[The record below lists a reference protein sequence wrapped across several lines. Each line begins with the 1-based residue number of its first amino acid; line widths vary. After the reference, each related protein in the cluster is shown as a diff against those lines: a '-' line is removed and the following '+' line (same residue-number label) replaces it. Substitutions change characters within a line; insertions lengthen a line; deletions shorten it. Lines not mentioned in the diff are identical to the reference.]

1 MKTPSTSV
9 LSLFAPPTLHA
20 SSSSSSSSTATTS
33 SAPSGVG
40 LYLRYALG
48 GALCCSITHAAV
60 VPVDVVKTRLQ
71 LFPGKYKGMID
82 GFRRIPAEEGA
93 MTLLTGLGPT
103 AVGYAAQGAFKFGFY
118 EAFKA
123 MFINMVGWNT
133 AVDYRTG
140 IFLASSAMAET
151 IADLALCPMEATRIR
166 MVSDPTFAKGLAD
179 GVGKIVA
186 NEGIVALYKGLPP
199 ILLKQVPYTMAKFVV
214 FERAVEAIYKGLNR
228 DKASYTKAQQL
239 SISLTGGLIS
249 GAVAAVI
256 SHPADT
262 ILSKVNKVKTDG
274 GVLDALRIV
283 IRDTP
288 MNALWLGLGARIL
301 MVAGLTCLQ
310 FGIYDS
316 VKVMFGIP
324 PAQPMVK
331 KD

>member
-1 MKTPSTSV
+1 MIVPSTPI
-9 LSLFAPPTLHA
+9 LSLFKAPTLYAADA
-20 SSSSSSSSTATTS
+20 SAAGAAAGAKKE
-33 SAPSGVG
+33 APSGVG

-82 GFRRIPAEEGA
+82 GFKRIPAEEGA

-133 AVDYRTG
+133 AVDYRTS

-186 NEGIVALYKGLPP
+186 NEGVVALYKGLPP

-214 FERAVEAIYKGLNR
+214 FERAVEAIYKTLNK
-228 DKASYTKAQQL
+228 DKNSYTKAQQV
-239 SISLTGGLIS
+239 SVSLGGGLIS

-262 ILSKVNKVKTDG
+262 ILTKVNKVKTDG
-274 GVLDALRIV
+274 GVMDALKIV
-283 IRDTP
+283 VKETP
-288 MNALWLGLGARIL
+288 FSALWLGLGARIL

-324 PAQPMVK
+324 PAQPMTK
-331 KD
+331 K